1 MASQIV
7 YACSAPLVN
16 GICEAQTVQFTVD
29 SDLGE
34 ALNTHAI
41 ALQANVDAMNDFFT
55 LSVDDVSLISA
66 IMLITFITG
75 NSIGKVAALM
85 RKA

>member
-7 YACSAPLVN
+7 YACDAPLESGVCN
-16 GICEAQTVQFTVD
+16 GNTVQFTVD

-34 ALNTHAI
+34 ALNAHAI
-41 ALQANVDAMNDFFT
+41 ALENNTLAMNDFFQ

-66 IMLITFITG
+66 SMLIFFIIG
-75 NSIGKVAALM
+75 NSTGKIVSLF
-85 RKA
+85 RKV